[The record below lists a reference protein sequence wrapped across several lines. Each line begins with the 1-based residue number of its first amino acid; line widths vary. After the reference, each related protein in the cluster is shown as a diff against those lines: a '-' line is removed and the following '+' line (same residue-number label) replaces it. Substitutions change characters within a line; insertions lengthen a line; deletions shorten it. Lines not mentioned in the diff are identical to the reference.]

1 MPDLASELIGLDPS
15 IIVTSTAA
23 ATRAVKRA
31 TSTNPILMVTIN
43 YDPVAFAHV
52 RLDQFSQSTTHRE

>member
-1 MPDLASELIGLDPS
+1 MPDLAAELIGLDPS

-31 TSTNPILMVTIN
+31 TSTNPIMVTIN
-43 YDPVAFAHV
+43 YDPVAFAYV